1 MIQFKFPVS
10 GKTRTEHDLLGYK
23 EVPEEAL
30 FGIQT
35 LRCIENFNISNYHL
49 CDYPEFI
56 KAFGIVKMA
65 AIKANHKLGLV
76 SDEVCDAVV
85 KACQELID
93 GKHLEFFPIDM
104 MQGGAGTSMNMNAN
118 EVIANR
124 ALEIMGHKRGE
135 YQYCHPNDHV
145 NMAQSTND
153 AYPSA
158 MHLGLYFI
166 NESVQASLKELIKA
180 FDDKK
185 KAFANIIKMGRTQ
198 LQDAVPMTLGQSFGA
213 FADAMRHEA
222 SRLQRA
228 ADEFLYTNMG
238 ATAIGT
244 GITAEPGYAKYC
256 TEYLREISGLDIKLS
271 RNLIEATHDGHQALT
286 QPDRGHTR
294 HILHGSLLFS
304 PEVHRHQTVE
314 DMQRPQTYVIRPPH
328 RYRGDQAASQAAR
341 FVHHARQGQSCHPR
355 GEGQSRH
362 PRGSQPDLLQ
372 GYRQ

>member
-1 MIQFKFPVS
+1 
-10 GKTRTEHDLLGYK
+10 
-23 EVPEEAL
+23 
-30 FGIQT
+30 
-35 LRCIENFNISNYHL
+35 
-49 CDYPEFI
+49 
-56 KAFGIVKMA
+56 MA

-166 NESVQASLKELIKA
+166 NEGVQASLKELIKA

-271 RNLIEATHDGHQALT
+271 RNLIEATH
-286 QPDRGHTR
+286 
-294 HILHGSLLFS
+294 
-304 PEVHRHQTVE
+304 RHQTVQ
-314 DMQRPQTYVIRPPH
+314 DMQRPQTYVLRSPY

-341 FVHHARQGQSCHPR
+341 FVHHARQGQPR
-355 GEGQSRH
+355 HSR
-362 PRGSQPDLLQ
+362 GGQPDLLQ
-372 GYRQ
+372 GHRQRLRSDDGFRGRPA

>member
-1 MIQFKFPVS
+1 MIQYKFTVS

-23 EVPEEAL
+23 EVPVEAL

-76 SDEVCDAVV
+76 TDQVKDAVV
-85 KACQELID
+85 EACQELID
-93 GKHLEFFPIDM
+93 GKHLEYFPIDM

-124 ALEIMGHKRGE
+124 ALELMGHQRGE
-135 YQYCHPNDHV
+135 YQYCHPNDHI

-158 MHLGLYFI
+158 MHLGLYYI
-166 NESVQASLKELIKA
+166 NVKVQAALKDLIKA

-185 KAFANIIKMGRTQ
+185 KEFANIIKMGRTQ

-213 FADAMRHEA
+213 FADAMRHESA
-222 SRLQRA
+222 RLQKA

-244 GITAEPGYAKYC
+244 GITAEPNYAKYC
-256 TEYLREISGLDIKLS
+256 TEYLREISGLEIKLS
-271 RNLIEATHDGHQALT
+271 RNLIEATNDT
-286 QPDRGHTR
+286 
-294 HILHGSLLFS
+294 
-304 PEVHRHQTVE
+304 
-314 DMQRPQTYVIRPPH
+314 
-328 RYRGDQAASQAAR
+328 
-341 FVHHARQGQSCHPR
+341 SCHVAYSSAL
-355 GEGQSRH
+355 QSIANR
-362 PRGSQPDLLQ
+362 LEKI
-372 GYRQ
+372 